1 MPELQNKVW
10 RKVGASPAAI
20 GRPKDGKG
28 PRRGNGTPHTRPKAN
43 RRTEG
48 GRTNFCNGKS
58 PLGRLGEFPRRN
70 DFLTDAAQVA
80 GANALV
86 LHEQASTAFME
97 RKFAEAEQLLMHALR
112 LLVGD
117 NNASIRV
124 PLLLTN
130 NKMPSTIVRTVIN
143 NRIKRL
149 NN

>member
-1 MPELQNKVW
+1 MMNSGFGEGWLAYGHALFYMEAHEQAMNCYL
-10 RKVGASPAAI
+10 RASRILEGHFEPLLYIVVEYCFANNFKLAA
-20 GRPKDGKG
+20 
-28 PRRGNGTPHTRPKAN
+28 
-43 RRTEG
+43 
-48 GRTNFCNGKS
+48 
-58 PLGRLGEFPRRN
+58 

-112 LLVGD
+112 LLVGA

-143 NRIKRL
+143 NRIRNCIKRL